1 MGASESRRVK
11 ECEQARASTLDILKV
26 DEVERR
32 VSGESFPT
40 EHPFAR
46 RQPRPSLSSPFGPFV
61 RASAKGS
68 IYRKAACGCA
78 ARCVSDVICGCHGDA
93 IDWPTRR
100 QTSRES
106 RRHSDYCPS
115 PAPRPAKPT
124 EGATPLPLPPAVL
137 FILGATLVRLNVLA
151 HDAIC
156 LHVCISSPIHT
167 LAFTHSLAYTYTRV
181 CLTVPRTP
189 FDNLNS
195 CVGDRGDS
203 L

>member
-1 MGASESRRVK
+1 MGACEGRRIGT
-11 ECEQARASTLDILKV
+11 SIDFGYLK
-26 DEVERR
+26 
-32 VSGESFPT
+32 SGRGGEGEEGFEGIFPI
-40 EHPFAR
+40 E
-46 RQPRPSLSSPFGPFV
+46 LPFV
-61 RASAKGS
+61 GSRGLVFLAVGLLLRASAKGS

-124 EGATPLPLPPAVL
+124 EGATLPAVL
-137 FILGATLVRLNVLA
+137 LTLGTTLVRLNVLA

-167 LAFTHSLAYTYTRV
+167 LAFTHSLTHTHMFA
-181 CLTVPRTP
+181 
-189 FDNLNS
+189 
-195 CVGDRGDS
+195 
-203 L
+203 